1 MPDWRMIYDSTSS
14 SDTDEEDD
22 WYTQDAEYFVGPRHL
37 DEIDQPQSYR
47 ALAEPTM
54 KPWRLRE
61 RMRTMSA
68 ALVIC
73 LNLGVDPPDIV
84 KPDPC
89 ARMECW
95 VDPETM
101 PAPKALKEITLALQS
116 QYMRWQPRAR
126 YKALPDPTADDVR
139 RLLISLRRA
148 AGNERVLFHYNG
160 HGVPKPTANGE
171 VWVYDKNFTQYI
183 PLSLYDVQQWL
194 NPHEPAIYV
203 FDCPAAGLIVDTFN
217 HFLLQHKEKLH
228 RQQQQKAAAAT
239 ENGPVRKGSKYH
251 SSAPSKEAKP
261 QPAYIEEC
269 RHIILAACSADGEF

>member
-1 MPDWRMIYDSTSS
+1 M
-14 SDTDEEDD
+14 
-22 WYTQDAEYFVGPRHL
+22 EYFVEPRHL
-37 DEIDQPQSYR
+37 DEIDQPRSSQ
-47 ALAEPTM
+47 ALAEPAM

-89 ARMECW
+89 ARVESW

-101 PAPKALKEITLALQS
+101 PAPKALKAITVALQN

-183 PLSLYDVQQWL
+183 PLSLYDVQ
-194 NPHEPAIYV
+194 V
-203 FDCPAAGLIVDTFN
+203 GFFVS
-217 HFLLQHKEKLH
+217 HFSL
-228 RQQQQKAAAAT
+228 
-239 ENGPVRKGSKYH
+239 S
-251 SSAPSKEAKP
+251 
-261 QPAYIEEC
+261 
-269 RHIILAACSADGEF
+269 